1 MTEVWHLGSVKWHLI
16 KLYKRLIRQS
26 NRRTRSEVKRKKVN
40 AALVISHIRRQNI
53 KPVFIIYIY
62 VSPLLLCVCV
72 FPPHCCSVIRSCLTL
87 CDPIDCRMPSF
98 HGLHHLLDFMSIES
112 VMPYNDL
119 ILCHPLL
126 LLSSIFPSI
135 KVFSNESALCIRW
148 SKYWGFSFNNSPSN
162 EYSGLSSFRMDWFD
176 LLAVQGT
183 LKNLLQQHSS
193 KASILLRSAFFTV
206 QLSHLN
212 IITGKTIALTRQ
224 SFVSKAVFLL
234 FSTLSRFVIACLS
247 RSKCLLIS

>member
-1 MTEVWHLGSVKWHLI
+1 MFS
-16 KLYKRLIRQS
+16 
-26 NRRTRSEVKRKKVN
+26 
-40 AALVISHIRRQNI
+40 
-53 KPVFIIYIY
+53 II
-62 VSPLLLCVCV
+62 LKAHFFCVCV
-72 FPPHCCSVIRSCLTL
+72 CEFPPHCCSVIKSCLTL

-112 VMPYNDL
+112 LMPSNDL

-135 KVFSNESALCIRW
+135 RVFSNESALCIRW
-148 SKYWGFSFNNSPSN
+148 PKYWSFSFNISPSN
-162 EYSGLSSFRMDWFD
+162 EYSGLSSFRIDWFD

-193 KASILLRSAFFTV
+193 KASILLRSAFFEV
-206 QLSHLN
+206 QLSYLN

-224 SFVSKAVFLL
+224 TFVSKAVFML
-234 FSTLSRFVIACLS
+234 FNTLSRFVIGCLS